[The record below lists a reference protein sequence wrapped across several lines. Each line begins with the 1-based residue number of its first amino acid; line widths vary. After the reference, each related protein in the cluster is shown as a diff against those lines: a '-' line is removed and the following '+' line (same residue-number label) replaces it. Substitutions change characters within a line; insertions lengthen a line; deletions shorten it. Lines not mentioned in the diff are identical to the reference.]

1 MIGNIEID
9 TYSSLKKEEKM
20 KSINQKETPLYT
32 TLINHFKKNPI
43 SGHVPGHKYGSNL
56 PDDKE
61 IQHSFHEI
69 LKLDVTEITG
79 LDDLHDPSGAIH
91 DAQTLAAKLY
101 DADET
106 FFLVNG
112 STVGNL
118 AMIMSTCENGG
129 RVLVQRN
136 CHKSIMN
143 GIELAGAQ
151 PVFISPQIHE
161 EIGVPTSIKI
171 EQVKLALEQFEDIR
185 ALVITNPNYYGVS
198 LPLEDIIQYAHSKKI
213 PVLVD
218 EAHGAHFVIG
228 EPFPRSALSMGA
240 DLVVQSAHKTLPAM
254 TMGSFL
260 HVKSKLVDK
269 EKVSY
274 YLRMLQS
281 SSPSYPI
288 MASLD
293 IARYHLAS
301 FTQQDVKHIEENIK
315 KLVIELNTIEEIE
328 VVGNEKNKDPLKL
341 ILRSTTGLSGYELQ
355 RRLEEENL
363 FVELA
368 DPLNVL
374 FILPLSHEYSFHD
387 MISRIRKAVHRN
399 EKQPNTFTK
408 RNELTF
414 PMDISEL
421 ALQFSEQHKFHVE
434 EVQLDKVVG
443 KISAETIVPYPP
455 GIPVLIKGER
465 ISQNVVDYIIN
476 LATYGARFQGTDFTT
491 KHTILIFGFHSDT
504 EKESQH

>member
-1 MIGNIEID
+1 
-9 TYSSLKKEEKM
+9 M
-20 KSINQKETPLYT
+20 KSLNQKETPLYT

-61 IQHSFHEI
+61 IQHSFYEI

-79 LDDLHDPSGAIH
+79 LDDLHDPAGAIQ
-91 DAQTLAAKLY
+91 DAQKLAAELY

-106 FFLVNG
+106 FFLING

-118 AMIMSTCENGG
+118 VMIMSTCANGG

-151 PVFISPQIHE
+151 PIFLSPQIHE
-161 EIGVPTSIKI
+161 EIGVPTYIDI
-171 EQVKLALEQFEDIR
+171 EQVKFALNQFEDIR

-198 LPLEDIIQYAHSKKI
+198 LPLEEIIQYAHSKKV

-218 EAHGAHFVIG
+218 EAHGAHFVLG
-228 EPFPRSALSMGA
+228 DPFPRSSLSMGA
-240 DLVVQSAHKTLPAM
+240 DIVVQSAHKTLPAM

-269 EKVSY
+269 EKVAY
-274 YLRMLQS
+274 YLKMLQS

-293 IARYHLAS
+293 IARYYLAS
-301 FTQQDVKHIEENIK
+301 FTQHDVKLMNENIK
-315 KLVIELNTIEEIE
+315 KLVTELNNIEEIE
-328 VVGNEKNKDPLKL
+328 VIGNEKNKDPLKL
-341 ILRSTTGLSGYELQ
+341 ILRSTIGLSGYELQ
-355 RRLEEENL
+355 QRLEEENV

-387 MISRIRKAVHRN
+387 MICRIRKAVHWK
-399 EKQPNTFTK
+399 EKRPNTFTK
-408 RNELTF
+408 GNELTF
-414 PMDISEL
+414 PVDVNEL
-421 ALQFSEQHKFHVE
+421 VLNYSEQNKLPVK
-434 EVQLDKVVG
+434 EVQIDKAIG
-443 KISAETIVPYPP
+443 EISAETIVPYPP

-465 ISQNVVDYIIN
+465 ISHNVVDYIKN
-476 LATYGARFQGTDFTT
+476 LATLGARFQGTDFTN
-491 KHTILIFGFHSDT
+491 KQTIQIFEVHSDT

>member
-1 MIGNIEID
+1 
-9 TYSSLKKEEKM
+9 M
-20 KSINQKETPLYT
+20 KSLNQKETPLYT

-61 IQHSFHEI
+61 IQHSFYEI

-79 LDDLHDPSGAIH
+79 LDDLHDPTGAIQ
-91 DAQTLAAKLY
+91 DAQTLAAQLY

-118 AMIMSTCENGG
+118 AMIMSTCANGG

-143 GIELAGAQ
+143 GIELAGAH
-151 PVFISPQIHE
+151 PIFLSPRIHKE
-161 EIGVPTSIKI
+161 VKVPTSIDI
-171 EQVKLALEQFEDIR
+171 EQVKLAFDQFENIQ
-185 ALVITNPNYYGVS
+185 ALVITNPNYYGISV
-198 LPLEDIIQYAHSKKI
+198 PIEEIIQYAHSKKV

-218 EAHGAHFVIG
+218 EAHGAHFTLG
-228 EPFPRSALSMGA
+228 EPFPKSALSMGA
-240 DLVVQSAHKTLPAM
+240 DMVVQSAHKTLPAM

-260 HVKSKLVDK
+260 HVKSKLVHI
-269 EKVSY
+269 EKVAY
-274 YLRMLQS
+274 YLKMLQS

-293 IARYHLAS
+293 IARYYLAS
-301 FTQQDVKHIEENIK
+301 FTQDDVKHIYENIK
-315 KLVIELNTIEEIE
+315 KLEIELNNIAEIE
-328 VVGNEKNKDPLKL
+328 VIGAGKEKDPLKL
-341 ILRSTTGLSGYELQ
+341 ILRSTNGLSGYELQ
-355 RRLEEENL
+355 QKLEEENIY
-363 FVELA
+363 VELA

-374 FILPLSHEYSFHD
+374 FILPLSHEYSFRD

-399 EKQPNTFTK
+399 NIQPSTFIEGK
-408 RNELTF
+408 KLTF
-414 PMDISEL
+414 PMDVKEL
-421 ALQFSEQHKFHVE
+421 VLNFSEHNKFPVK
-434 EVQLDKVVG
+434 EVHLDRAVG
-443 KISAETIVPYPP
+443 NISAETIVPYPP

-465 ISQNVVDYIIN
+465 ISQNVVDYIKN
-476 LATYGARFQGTDFTT
+476 LGRLGARFQGADFT
-491 KHTILIFGFHSDT
+491 HRYTIQIFEVHSDI